1 MRYLTLCGGL
11 AIFFASAFAQVGG
24 TGSIQGTVMDSS
36 RAVVT
41 GATVTATNDAT
52 GVQIT
57 RQTTAAGTFV
67 LPLLPAGVYTVTVKA
82 NGFQG
87 FSQTHIVVNAL
98 EVVSVDPVLQVGAV
112 ADTVTVSGESAMLQ
126 TNDVALGTTME
137 NEVYDALP
145 LSMNKSARDPSA
157 FVGLALGV
165 QNYSTQAAGPS
176 TGSFS
181 GGQPFQ
187 NETYVEGIPLTS
199 AGTESDT
206 RNLAFG
212 VSVEAVDQ
220 FQVETT
226 GSKAMNEGQGLSNY
240 VIRSGT
246 NSFHG
251 AVYEYLRNTVFDAKP
266 YFSAIRPP
274 EHQNEF
280 GASLGGPI
288 KRNKIFF
295 FANYDAYRFSSATQ
309 PALQTIPTAA
319 ERLGDFSAFPQ
330 PIFDPAT
337 TTCNNGVC
345 TRQQF
350 SFQGRLNVID
360 PARISKVSQ
369 SLQSYLPT
377 NFANGGITNNYL
389 ATLPDRVTN
398 NSGVAKVDVNLSDK
412 QKIFGLFSR
421 GDYANPLTGSL
432 TVGTTSTLPPPYT
445 QARNVLEYATLAQVK
460 HTYTLSSHLIN
471 EASLGM
477 SRLWIPLTSLSASG
491 NYLSKAGFTGYP
503 AGVGFPDINFGTA
516 NNPPISWAGTNS
528 HTFNEAQTTFTAQEN
543 LLWSTGRHN
552 FTFGFQW
559 QALQDNETFAP
570 EGSFTFATNETAN
583 FKSNGTI
590 DTSTGNPYASFLL
603 GAVDASAIPIFSVR
617 ETGGRYKDYA
627 FWAQDDY
634 QVSPRLTLNL
644 GLRWD
649 IWGPF
654 TETNNY
660 MSFFNPTLANPLA
673 GGRAGALQFAGS
685 GTDGCNCSTPVKQHN
700 VNLGPRVG
708 LAYRVGDNTAIR
720 ASFGIAY
727 AHAGGV
733 GGRVNG
739 RQGLSQIGFNSNGSL
754 SQTATG
760 SPIYFWDNGYP
771 GNPIQPPFFNPSFGT
786 GFVQTSVA
794 QAASDP
800 WAGPGTAQTLVYGD
814 PENGGKPPYYEN
826 WTLNVQHSFGK
837 NTTVSVAY
845 VGNEGHWLPG
855 ATVANQFTNQ
865 IPLKYLPLGALLS
878 QTLVS
883 ANGTVNNSVLTQAQ
897 AKFPEVAVPFPGFT
911 GTLAQS
917 LRPFPQYAGLSNPW
931 LDVGNSNYHAMQTSL
946 NRRISAGLSAM
957 VNYVWSK
964 EMDDLANVRIPLRND
979 LERSVGTIDH
989 THVLNSTFLYQLPFG
1004 KGRHWS
1010 FDNPV
1015 LNGVAGGWQISG
1027 IFTVATGAPLTI
1039 TGTCTGGGII
1049 DAVCYPNYNPSFSG
1063 SVWQNTPIG
1072 SGGANVAKTVY
1083 LNKAAFV
1090 DPAQFTAGN
1099 VPRTAPYGL
1108 RVPYNKDLDLSL
1120 RREFPIRE
1128 QMKLMFQADA
1138 FNVSNEHHFAAPGT
1152 NIDNASFG
1160 VFSSQANSPRKLQFG
1175 ARFVF

>member
-1 MRYLTLCGGL
+1 MRYLALCGALVIAVG
-11 AIFFASAFAQVGG
+11 SALAQVGG

-36 RAVVT
+36 QAVVT
-41 GATVTATNDAT
+41 GATVIATNDAT

-57 RQTTAAGTFV
+57 RQTTASGTYV
-67 LPLLPAGVYTVTVKA
+67 LPLLPAGVYTVSVKA
-82 NGFQG
+82 SAFQT
-87 FSQTHIVVNAL
+87 FSQTHVVVNAL
-98 EVVSVDPVLQVGAV
+98 EVVSLDPVLQVGAEV
-112 ADTVTVSGESAMLQ
+112 NTVTVNGESVMLQ
-126 TNDVALGTTME
+126 TNDVALGSTIE

-165 QNYSTQAAGPS
+165 ANYSTQAAGPS

-212 VSVEAVDQ
+212 VSVEAVEQ
-220 FQVETT
+220 FQVETA

-251 AVYEYLRNTVFDAKP
+251 AVYEYVRNTLFDAKP
-266 YFSAIRPP
+266 FFASTRSP

-280 GASLGGPI
+280 GASFGGPI

-295 FANYDAYRFSSATQ
+295 FANYDGYRFASATQ

-337 TTCNNGVC
+337 TTCSGAVC
-345 TRQQF
+345 TRKQF

-389 ATLPDRVTN
+389 ATLPDKVTN
-398 NSGVAKVDVNLSDK
+398 NSGVAKVDINLSDK
-412 QKIFGLFSR
+412 QKVFALFSR

-445 QARNVLEYATLAQVK
+445 QARNVLEYATLGQVR

-471 EASLGM
+471 QASLGM

-491 NYLSKAGFTGYP
+491 NYMSKAGFTGYP

-516 NNPPISWAGTNS
+516 NNPPISWAGTNA
-528 HTFNEAQTTFTAQEN
+528 HTFNEAQTTFTAQDN
-543 LLWSTGRHN
+543 LLWSKGKHN

-559 QALQDNETFAP
+559 QTLQDNETFAP
-570 EGSFTFATNETAN
+570 EGSFTFAPNETAN
-583 FKSNGTI
+583 FNSNGTI
-590 DTSTGNPYASFLL
+590 NSSTGNPYASFLL
-603 GAVDASAIPIFSVR
+603 GAVDSSAIPIFSVR
-617 ETGGRYKDYA
+617 ETGGRYKTYA
-627 FWAQDDY
+627 FWGQDDY
-634 QVSPRLTLNL
+634 QVTPRLTLNL

-649 IWGPF
+649 IWSPF
-654 TETNNY
+654 TEKNNF
-660 MSFFNPTLANPLA
+660 MSFFNPNLANPVA
-673 GGRAGALQFAGS
+673 GGRPGALQFAGS

-700 VNLGPRVG
+700 LNLGPRVG
-708 LAYRVGDNTAIR
+708 LAYRLHDNTAIR
-720 ASFGIAY
+720 ASFGIFY

-733 GGRVNG
+733 GGRTNG
-739 RQGLSQIGFNSNGSL
+739 RQGLSQIGFNSNGNL

-760 SPIYFWDNGYP
+760 TPVYLWDNGYP
-771 GNPIQPPFFNPSFGT
+771 GNPIQPPFFNPSFGI
-786 GFVQTSVA
+786 GFIQASVA
-794 QAASDP
+794 QAAGAP
-800 WAGPGTAQTLVYGD
+800 WAGPSTAQQLVYGD
-814 PENGGKPPYYEN
+814 PENGGKPPYYED
-826 WTLNVQHSFGK
+826 WTVNIQQSFGR
-837 NTTVSVAY
+837 NTTMSLSY

-855 ATVANQFTNQ
+855 ATVANQFVNQ
-865 IPLKYLPLGALLS
+865 IPLKYLALGSLLT
-878 QTLVS
+878 QQLS
-883 ANGTVNNSVLTQAQ
+883 ASGVLAQAQ
-897 AKFPEVAVPFPGFT
+897 AKFPEIGVPFPGFT
-911 GTLAQS
+911 GTLAQA

-931 LDVGNSNYHAMQTSL
+931 YDIGNSNYHALQVSV
-946 NRRISAGLSAM
+946 NRRLSAGLNAM

-964 EMDDLANVRIPLRND
+964 EIDDLANVRIPLRND
-979 LERSVGTIDH
+979 LERSVGVIDH
-989 THVLNSTFLYQLPFG
+989 THVLNSTFVYLLPFG
-1004 KGRHWS
+1004 KGRHWNI
-1010 FDNPV
+1010 DNPI

-1049 DAVCYPNYNPSFSG
+1049 DAVCYPNANPSFTG

-1072 SGGANVAKTVY
+1072 SNGADVSKTAY
-1083 LNKAAFV
+1083 LNKAAFA

-1099 VPRTAPYGL
+1099 IARTAPFGL
-1108 RVPYNKDLDLSL
+1108 RVPYNKNLDMSL
-1120 RREFPIRE
+1120 RKEIPIRE
-1128 QMKLMFQADA
+1128 QMKLMLQADA
-1138 FNVSNEHHFAAPGT
+1138 FNVPNEHHFAAPGT

-1160 VFSSQANSPRKLQFG
+1160 IFSAQANSPRKLQFG